1 MLMLNVQRLRVL
13 REVLSQGS
21 FSEAASAL
29 NYTQSA
35 VSQAIA
41 TLESEAGVPLIER
54 DRRGVRP
61 TSAGERLAEHAGRI
75 LTQLDVAEAELGA
88 IAGIRGGELRMAS
101 FPTAGA
107 TLMPLAIA
115 AFRSAYPHVALSLVE
130 GEPEELIPRLRDGEF
145 DLGLIFGFGG
155 AGEPGPGLQSSPLFE
170 DPMRLALPKGHR
182 LTRKELITLEDLSD
196 EAWVQTSEAQCLRAP
211 RGARLSRR
219 GIRAARLLRERRLPD
234 RAGPG
239 RGRRR
244 GRADPAA
251 GALADASATTS
262 RSASSNP
269 MARSG
274 TSSCR
279 RREPGSRCPRLRRCW
294 RSCATR
300 LASTGSSRPRDADP
314 RRVARRRTPP
324 PPLGGDGVQMLGLRR
339 RAD

>member
-1 MLMLNVQRLRVL
+1 MLNVQRLRVL

-182 LTRKELITLEDLSD
+182 LTRKERITLEDLSD
-196 EAWVQTSEAQCLRAP
+196 EAWVQTSEASAC
-211 RGARLSRR
+211 ARHVVRVC
-219 GIRAARLLRERRLPD
+219 RAAGFEPRVSFESDDYLTVQGLVAAGVGVALIPQLALSQTVSYDIAVRELRPD
-234 RAGPG
+234 GPVRHVVAATPG
-239 RGRRR
+239 TGVSL
-244 GRADPAA
+244 PAA
-251 GALADASATTS
+251 AAMLEILLDT
-262 RSASSNP
+262 
-269 MARSG
+269 ARQYK
-274 TSSCR
+274 
-279 RREPGSRCPRLRRCW
+279 L
-294 RSCATR
+294 
-300 LASTGSSRPRDADP
+300 
-314 RRVARRRTPP
+314 
-324 PPLGGDGVQMLGLRR
+324 
-339 RAD
+339 